1 MSIPIFWRIILGY
14 SVILL
19 LAVGVAAYSIVH
31 LGSLSGTARA
41 ALDIDNR
48 MMVYQETLTDAFLSE
63 VRYAGRFLITRAA
76 ANHDE
81 FRQFKEDFKRYMNEL
96 TSLAAS
102 GEIKARLSRVDE
114 LHLRYH
120 ELFDQEVGYIKTDQ
134 PYAQS
139 RYQQEREKILD
150 AGLKELEALKAEL
163 NRNLHNKL
171 QTMEG
176 AARGARVISIAST
189 FILVGLGIGLSLVIS
204 NSITR
209 PLAQLTRSVAQN
221 SEPLIETPSDLSRI
235 PEIWQLS
242 DSFLQ
247 ERRKLRDVARSH
259 AKFVDTVTEQVATPL
274 RSIKHRVDQL
284 RRDLA
289 DTVPP
294 DQKTSVDIILRET
307 DRLIEHCSRL
317 QKIPTLQPTIS
328 VHAPVASGNAS
339 SASPPVEDAFKTQS
353 QYVRL
358 KKGRPN
364 AGLGSANGALK
375 WIIQLGRSLLASP
388 WLVVS
393 QSINTVR
400 SRKAKKP

>member
-19 LAVGVAAYSIVH
+19 LAVGVAAYSIVQ

-76 ANHDE
+76 ANHAE

-102 GEIKARLSRVDE
+102 SEIKVRLSRVDE
-114 LHLRYH
+114 LHLGYH
-120 ELFDQEVGYIKTDQ
+120 ELFDQEVRYIKNGQ

-163 NRNLHNKL
+163 NRNLHDKL
-171 QTMEG
+171 QRIEG
-176 AARGARVISIAST
+176 AASAARAISIVST
-189 FILVGLGIGLSLVIS
+189 LILVGLGIGLSIVIS

-209 PLAQLTRSVAQN
+209 PLAQLTRSVSQD
-221 SEPLIETPSDLSRI
+221 SEPSVEASDLSRI
-235 PEIWQLS
+235 PEIRQLS
-242 DSFLQ
+242 DSLLQ
-247 ERRKLRDVARSH
+247 EKWKLREVACFH

-274 RSIKHRVDQL
+274 MSIKQRVDQV
-284 RRDLA
+284 RRDIA
-289 DTVPP
+289 DTMPP

-317 QKIPTLQPTIS
+317 QKFPTVQPTTN
-328 VHAPVASGNAS
+328 VHASVAMRNPS
-339 SASPPVEDAFKTQS
+339 SASPTVEDAFKTQVP
-353 QYVRL
+353 YARL
-358 KKGRPN
+358 KNGPWN
-364 AGLGSANGALK
+364 ARLDSAKGALK
-375 WIIQLGRSLLASP
+375 SMIQLGRSLLAWP

-393 QSINTVR
+393 QSINPAR
-400 SRKAKKP
+400 GRKVKKQ